1 MDELMDVLENI
12 SELEILPDRYKA
24 DLREEMPLD
33 EDECREFGL
42 QTTTKLLEM
51 MTDMPVNLP
60 VIYACLLSRYEAG
73 RYHEMQLML
82 IMCYLSVGAEPSSCL
97 IQLGL
102 FDDLLARCM
111 AGVIENFG
119 RYVKRAGTM
128 GGWLA

>member
-24 DLREEMPLD
+24 DLRDEMPQD
-33 EDECREFGL
+33 EEECREFGL

-51 MTDMPVNLP
+51 MIDTPMRVPL
-60 VIYACLLSRYEAG
+60 IYAYLLARYEAG

-97 IQLGL
+97 LQLGL
-102 FDDLLARCM
+102 YDDLLALCM

-119 RYVKRAGTM
+119 RYVNRTGNRGRRFA
-128 GGWLA
+128 

>member
-24 DLREEMPLD
+24 DLREDMPQD

-51 MTDMPVNLP
+51 MIDTPVNLP
-60 VIYACLLSRYEAG
+60 VIYACLLARYEAG

-82 IMCYLSVGAEPSSCL
+82 IMCYLSVGAEPSSWL
-97 IQLGL
+97 MQLGL

-111 AGVIENFG
+111 TGVIENFG
-119 RYVKRAGTM
+119 RYVKRTSTM
-128 GGWLA
+128 GGRFA